1 MESSWWSVVG
11 LRTPKDW
18 RAWDKEEEEEERV
31 AVDPGKDPPGGPGGM
46 EGGPGG
52 VRIPWS
58 RDPEDGEIESA
69 IEPPLIQGAP
79 PTEAGL
85 LAAEGTSS
93 SRRAWRLKRRKIIE
107 LFKVS
112 SLEGS
117 FFIGAKYFF
126 QLKRQFYKFSYDK
139 KYKGY

>member
-1 MESSWWSVVG
+1 M
-11 LRTPKDW
+11 
-18 RAWDKEEEEEERV
+18 
-31 AVDPGKDPPGGPGGM
+31 DPGKDPPGGPGGM

-69 IEPPLIQGAP
+69 IEPPIQGAP

-93 SRRAWRLKRRKIIE
+93 SSRAWRLTE
-107 LFKVS
+107 GL
-112 SLEGS
+112 SL
-117 FFIGAKYFF
+117 
-126 QLKRQFYKFSYDK
+126 QVLL
-139 KYKGY
+139 

>member
-1 MESSWWSVVG
+1 M
-11 LRTPKDW
+11 
-18 RAWDKEEEEEERV
+18 
-31 AVDPGKDPPGGPGGM
+31 DPGKDPPGGPGGM

-69 IEPPLIQGAP
+69 IEPPLQGAP

-107 LFKVS
+107 LLNKSDLS
-112 SLEGS
+112 S
-117 FFIGAKYFF
+117 
-126 QLKRQFYKFSYDK
+126 FS
-139 KYKGY
+139 